1 MKENK
6 DRHQVVMAREMYD
19 ELYSMA
25 ATHARNSEQD
35 SPIKGSPDS
44 VISRLA
50 KVRRHVQK
58 YNTPVHEDRQAQV
71 KKDAAEYRRLRELVI
86 DLVVNH
92 VGQIVWVK
100 SQAPAPRGL
109 DVRPTFYIA
118 HEVVGRSELGK
129 LAVKVAPVV
138 GGPLSD
144 KHVSSLTK
152 ELPERYTYQT
162 EGMGA
167 YIAFDPNVVQVRD
180 PYGITVRTAEVKKE

>member
-6 DRHQVVMAREMYD
+6 DKHQVVMAREMYD

-25 ATHARNSEQD
+25 ATHARNLEEGCRE
-35 SPIKGSPDS
+35 PGLPGNAL
-44 VISRLA
+44 SRLA

-58 YNTPVHEDRQAQV
+58 YNKPLHEERQVQV
-71 KKDAAEYRRLRELVI
+71 AKSAAEYRRLRELVI

-100 SQAPAPRGL
+100 SQAPAPVGL

-129 LAVKVAPVV
+129 LVVKVTPMV

-152 ELPERYTYQT
+152 ELPEGYTYET

-167 YIAFDPNVVQVRD
+167 YIAFDPTLVEVKK
-180 PYGITVRTAEVKKE
+180 PYGVTVRTAEAKKE